1 MSRAVTNEELVNKQ
15 VELERLMIDNGEQ
28 RYTKRSN
35 ALKSASLKNEPH
47 KLITKALPAVAAEL
61 TKVFEAEEA
70 KFNCGGTKGR
80 VFDWYKDVV
89 GVDIDTLAYIGLNM
103 CFDSILKFASQTTTM
118 TSIGRRVE
126 LENWA
131 LGLKDYDPKLSK
143 RIETKVTK
151 DHTSQRYRI
160 KAARIIANKGGYK
173 PEKWEAPRCTKVGS
187 CILNAVLKAS
197 DLFMVFDADPNPVT
211 VVKVKG
217 EVVEAKTARPRSK
230 RKLSSA

>member
-15 VELERLMIDNGEQ
+15 VELERQMIDNGEQ
-28 RYTKRSN
+28 RFTKRSN
-35 ALKSASLKNEPH
+35 ALKSTSLKNEPH

-80 VFDWYKDVV
+80 VFDFYKDVV

-131 LGLKDYDPKLSK
+131 LGLKDYDPHMAK
-143 RIETKVTK
+143 RIEAKVTK

-173 PEKWEAPRCTKVGS
+173 PEKWDAPRCTKVGS
-187 CILNAVLKAS
+187 CVLNAVLKAS
-197 DLFMVFDADPNPVT
+197 DLFH
-211 VVKVKG
+211 G
-217 EVVEAKTARPRSK
+217 
-230 RKLSSA
+230 L